1 MAKRKQQMPAFYG
14 KNIAQHAQRRFLKRW
29 KAEHRKK
36 SAPDVI
42 SDDLHRMPDQAQ
54 QDRREE

>member
-1 MAKRKQQMPAFYG
+1 MAKRKQQMPTFYG

-29 KAEHRKK
+29 QAEHRKK
-36 SAPDVI
+36 NAADVI
-42 SDDLHRMPDQAQ
+42 SDDLHRTPDQAQ

>member
-1 MAKRKQQMPAFYG
+1 MAKRKQRMPAFYG

-29 KAEHRKK
+29 QAEHQKK

-42 SDDLHRMPDQAQ
+42 SDDLHRTPDQTQ
-54 QDRREE
+54 RDRREE